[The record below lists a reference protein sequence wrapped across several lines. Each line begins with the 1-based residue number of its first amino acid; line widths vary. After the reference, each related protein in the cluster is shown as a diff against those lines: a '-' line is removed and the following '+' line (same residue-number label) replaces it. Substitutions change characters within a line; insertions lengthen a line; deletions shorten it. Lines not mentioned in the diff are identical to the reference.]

1 MFVKQELSDIV
12 LEDKHHWFKTMED
25 MADCSSDDKM
35 TGYSDVKSTRTEND
49 KEALLKVETYQR
61 MSENI
66 SSV

>member
-12 LEDKHHWFKTMED
+12 LEDKHHRFKTMED
-25 MADCSSDDKM
+25 MADCNIDDKM
-35 TGYSDVKSTRTEND
+35 TGYSNVKSTRIEND
-49 KEALLKVETYQR
+49 NEALLNIETSQR